1 MAFEPSDLS
10 SLLAWWDA
18 TVGVTDTA
26 GNVTAWATRY
36 AIDNPGQTVRNP
48 KDLSDIIQQGKSQQ

>member
-18 TVGVTDTA
+18 TVGVTDTT
-26 GNVTAWATRY
+26 GNVTAWADQSGNGNDLTG
-36 AIDNPGQTVRNP
+36 PVTTRNP
-48 KDLSDIIQQGKSQQ
+48 ETARTPSTV